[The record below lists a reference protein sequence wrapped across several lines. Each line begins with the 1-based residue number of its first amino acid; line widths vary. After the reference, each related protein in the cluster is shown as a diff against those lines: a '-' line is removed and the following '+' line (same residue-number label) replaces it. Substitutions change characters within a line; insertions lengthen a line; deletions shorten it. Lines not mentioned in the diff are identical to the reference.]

1 MLKQSAFFNKLK
13 KKELTVDQY
22 HMLYRLHAKPKLS
35 GVGIASL
42 QSKLPSIY
50 INPDCSLT
58 IKGESLIKE
67 VEMLYKPLVKLKNI
81 DLLGSD
87 YVDKIAEYL
96 EMFPTQKLPSGKY
109 ARGNKK
115 NIETNFMWF
124 FQEYDY
130 NWDSIMKATSLY
142 INEYHVKNY
151 LYMRTAMYFIK
162 KLKDGTAESELAN
175 YCDIVLSEDD
185 YIPERKI
192 KSRVV

>member
-1 MLKQSAFFNKLK
+1 
-13 KKELTVDQY
+13 
-22 HMLYRLHAKPKLS
+22 
-35 GVGIASL
+35 
-42 QSKLPSIY
+42 
-50 INPDCSLT
+50 
-58 IKGESLIKE
+58 
-67 VEMLYKPLVKLKNI
+67 
-81 DLLGSD
+81 
-87 YVDKIAEYL
+87 
-96 EMFPTQKLPSGKY
+96 MFPTQKLPSGKY

-124 FQEYDY
+124 FQEYNY
-130 NWDSIMKATSLY
+130 NWDDIMKATSLY